1 MWCVCVCVCGGGGVW
16 VCVGVCMH
24 YAVLHELPIT
34 AQSLYNKIH
43 NLMNILSDVT
53 LNPQVLGTNMSI

>member
-1 MWCVCVCVCGGGGVW
+1 MVCVCVCVW
-16 VCVGVCMH
+16 VSVSRCMGMWV

-43 NLMNILSDVT
+43 SSMNILHDST
-53 LNPQVLGTNMSI
+53 LNPQVLGTNLSI